1 MRKHSGLSAER
12 KDNPNQNTLTW
23 LTLREIQELLGHKN
37 LETTMIYIHVLR
49 DMSTAPKS
57 PLDDLYRGESV
68 YEMSYGQMLK
78 G

>member
-1 MRKHSGLSAER
+1 
-12 KDNPNQNTLTW
+12 LTW

-49 DMSTAPKS
+49 DLSSAPKS